1 MQARTC
7 KLIGITH
14 EGEPFGAIK
23 YAASNNHLISVAK
36 SPGSDEHRAVVQE
49 AQWMDAMLTA
59 LFKEGKIIYTGV
71 KKHQLALETIW
82 WLCLFY
88 FPAFRTRWQQDE
100 QTSNGMARKVQDFT
114 PKFNTLLIS
123 EAISYPHW
131 SCTDMEVVGQM
142 YTKKA
147 MLSCVVLDSGIN
159 VDDLRRNAYAAV
171 SAAHLD
177 RSTVICEWLL
187 QSEVLKQLSSS
198 FAPSFD
204 DTSYELILSVR
215 NALSIDPRLK
225 YATQDSDDAGGY
237 NHLIQLLKELG
248 IKVGH
253 HGSAFGPSWSKVYGI
268 VPIIGTDVNRGSK
281 AIMPTAGTLK
291 PVPEC
296 IAFYDDNNLMSFA
309 RSCARQPLTTAQMKF
324 LVVQPLELERPKLE
338 LELELERPKRS
349 EIKLE
354 GEAKIR
360 VAKPKFKSSQSNT
373 PKMYMEICVPA

>member
-1 MQARTC
+1 MLPFLFFQHTLRKTKQMVSHAAGFLLCPFVLFGSVSTFCTSPASAPARSIPFTASFNAAHTSPTLQKCSHCDARCFVHITLALSLSCMLFFFRWQSRNMQARTC

-36 SPGSDEHRAVVQE
+36 SPGSDEHRAMVQE

-131 SCTDMEVVGQM
+131 SCTDMEVVRQM

-177 RSTVICEWLL
+177 RSTVIVSGCCN
-187 QSEVLKQLSSS
+187 LK
-198 FAPSFD
+198 
-204 DTSYELILSVR
+204 
-215 NALSIDPRLK
+215 
-225 YATQDSDDAGGY
+225 
-237 NHLIQLLKELG
+237 
-248 IKVGH
+248 
-253 HGSAFGPSWSKVYGI
+253 
-268 VPIIGTDVNRGSK
+268 
-281 AIMPTAGTLK
+281 
-291 PVPEC
+291 C
-296 IAFYDDNNLMSFA
+296 
-309 RSCARQPLTTAQMKF
+309 
-324 LVVQPLELERPKLE
+324 
-338 LELELERPKRS
+338 
-349 EIKLE
+349 
-354 GEAKIR
+354 
-360 VAKPKFKSSQSNT
+360 
-373 PKMYMEICVPA
+373 